1 MHLISDG
8 RIDEAIALLE
18 EVSRK
23 ISDSHGADHGLVKLA
38 EGFITLS
45 HVYHSVEAC
54 TRFVDQH
61 CVRVFAT
68 LLGEYC
74 STGRCMDLVS
84 VWTKLGKLTVLTTTI
99 GTTSSEL
106 LISCS

>member
-18 EVSRK
+18 EVSRE
-23 ISDSHGADHGLVKLA
+23 ISDSHGPDHGLVKLA

-68 LLGEYC
+68 LEVDC
-74 STGRCMDLVS
+74 WENTARRDV
-84 VWTKLGKLTVLTTTI
+84 VWIWSQYGLNLENSL
-99 GTTSSEL
+99 
-106 LISCS
+106 C